1 MYVNLQMIVI
11 HTLMAQFGVQYL
23 ARVHLDVQTRRIK
36 QVTF

>member
-1 MYVNLQMIVI
+1 MIVI

-23 ARVHLDVQTRRIK
+23 VHFDVQTRRIK